1 MVRVVKVIMVVLVVK
16 MVEVNMVRDAL
27 FDSSLFTETWSFCLF
42 FSPIVTAVEK
52 KQLMAAALTAEQREL
67 LCTAVYR
74 GREKTGGSYIRF
86 NMKVGLY
93 NCLSSS
99 VKQWV

>member
-1 MVRVVKVIMVVLVVK
+1 MCSIGGVIEK
-16 MVEVNMVRDAL
+16 GDGGEVNFCSSATGSPFRDAL

-67 LCTAVYR
+67 LCTAR
-74 GREKTGGSYIRF
+74 KKQCKEEEKKTGDFFIWNHF
-86 NMKVGLY
+86 LNTV
-93 NCLSSS
+93 
-99 VKQWV
+99 

>member
-1 MVRVVKVIMVVLVVK
+1 MEIFFASDLTWT
-16 MVEVNMVRDAL
+16 RDAL

-67 LCTAVYR
+67 LCTAR
-74 GREKTGGSYIRF
+74 KKQCKEEEKKTGDFFIWNHF
-86 NMKVGLY
+86 LNTV
-93 NCLSSS
+93 
-99 VKQWV
+99 